1 MFNQGITDSLIAAG
15 LLDAARALAAQQQA
29 EQENI
34 SFLNLLLRK
43 ELVSSAALAP
53 LIATRFGYPWLD
65 LASTTKLL
73 PAGLRRD
80 PAPDPAFDPAF
91 DPAMLRQHQI
101 LPLFANATHVTIAFS
116 DPGSLRAIDDL
127 RISCGLQTEPVVV
140 DHQLLLERLAEML
153 DANPGEAVP
162 PPTSANDCVDSSTT
176 DHEVPV
182 VTFVNKILN
191 RAISNQ
197 VSDVHFEPYESCYRI
212 RFRRDGVLH
221 EASQAPGELT
231 GRLNSRLKVL
241 ADLDITERRRPQ
253 DGRLQHKSADGRL
266 VDMRISTLPTLW
278 GEKIV
283 LRIMDNKPGTLDPDQ
298 LGFEETQQEIYAA
311 TLARPQGMILVTGP
325 TGSGKS
331 ITLYTAL
338 SGLNNAGRNIF
349 TVEDPVEITQQGINQ
364 VAVNN
369 AAGLNFSVA
378 LRAFLRQDP
387 DVIMLGEIRD
397 HETADIAVK
406 AAQTGHLLLS
416 TLHTNSAAETV
427 TRLLNMGIP
436 SYNLVGALSLIIA
449 QRLCRRLC
457 PHCKQPA
464 RIDADVLRNAGM
476 SADLISSAQL
486 FTARGCHLCRKG
498 YSGRTAIFEII
509 PISNDIATLI
519 HAGAGATEIRAAA
532 DAAGHI
538 RLRQAGLLKVAR
550 GQTTLAEIERVC

>member
-1 MFNQGITDSLIAAG
+1 MFNQGITDSLIGAG
-15 LLDAARALAAQQQA
+15 LLDSARAMAAQQQA

-34 SFLNLLLRK
+34 SFLNLLIRRQ
-43 ELVSSAALAP
+43 LVSSAALAP
-53 LIATRFGYPWLD
+53 LIANRFGYPWLD
-65 LASTTKLL
+65 LASTKERPPELLKTKS
-73 PAGLRRD
+73 G
-80 PAPDPAFDPAF
+80 F

-101 LPLFANATHVTIAFS
+101 LPLFASATHVTIAFS

-140 DHQLLLERLAEML
+140 DHKCLLERLTEML
-153 DANPGEAVP
+153 DTNPRETIP
-162 PPTSANDCVDSSTT
+162 SASPENESRDGSTT
-176 DHEVPV
+176 ENEVPV
-182 VTFVNKILN
+182 VTFVNRILS
-191 RAISNQ
+191 RAINDQ
-197 VSDVHFEPYESCYRI
+197 VSDVHFEPYESRYRI

-221 EASQAPGELT
+221 EVSQAPGELT
-231 GRLNSRLKVL
+231 ARLNSRLKVL

-283 LRIMDNKPGTLDPDQ
+283 LRIMNNKPGTLDPDE
-298 LGFEETQQEIYAA
+298 LGFEGNQQEIYAA

-349 TVEDPVEITQQGINQ
+349 TVEDPVEITQEGINQ
-364 VAVNN
+364 VAVNS

-416 TLHTNSAAETV
+416 TLHTNNAAETV

-436 SYNLVGALSLIIA
+436 GYNLVGALSLIIA

-464 RIDADVLRNAGM
+464 RIDSDVLRNAGM
-476 SADLISSAQL
+476 SDELTSSAQL
-486 FTARGCHLCRKG
+486 FTACGCHLCRKG

-509 PISNDIATLI
+509 PISNDIANLI
-519 HAGAGATEIRAAA
+519 HAGAAANQIRAAA

-550 GQTTLAEIERVC
+550 GETTLAEVERVC

>member
-1 MFNQGITDSLIAAG
+1 MFNQGITDSLIGAG
-15 LLDAARALAAQQQA
+15 LLDSARALAAQQQA

-34 SFLNLLLRK
+34 SFLNLLIRRQ
-43 ELVSSAALAP
+43 LVSSAALAP
-53 LIATRFGYPWLD
+53 LIASRFGYPWLD
-65 LASTTKLL
+65 LASTQKL
-73 PAGLRRD
+73 P
-80 PAPDPAFDPAF
+80 PDLLTTESGFDPAI
-91 DPAMLRQHQI
+91 LRQHQI

-116 DPGSLRAIDDL
+116 DPASLRAIDDL

-140 DHQLLLERLAEML
+140 DHQLLLERLTEIL
-153 DANPGEAVP
+153 DTNPRETIPSVSPDNESTDG
-162 PPTSANDCVDSSTT
+162 SAADN
-176 DHEVPV
+176 EVPV
-182 VTFVNKILN
+182 VTFVNRILS
-191 RAISNQ
+191 RAINDQ
-197 VSDVHFEPYESCYRI
+197 VSDVHFEPYESRYRI

-231 GRLNSRLKVL
+231 TRLNSRLKVL

-283 LRIMDNKPGTLDPDQ
+283 LRIMNNQPGTLDPDE
-298 LGFEETQQEIYAA
+298 LGFEGNQQEIYAA

-338 SGLNNAGRNIF
+338 SGLNSAGRNIF
-349 TVEDPVEITQQGINQ
+349 TVEDPVEITQEGINQ
-364 VAVNN
+364 VAVNS
-369 AAGLNFSVA
+369 AAGLDFSAA

-416 TLHTNSAAETV
+416 TLHTNNAAETV

-457 PHCKQPA
+457 PHCKQSTQ
-464 RIDADVLRNAGM
+464 IDSDMLRNAGM
-476 SADLISSAQL
+476 SDEMISSAQL
-486 FTARGCHLCRKG
+486 FTACGCHLCRKG
-498 YSGRTAIFEII
+498 YSGRTAIFEVI
-509 PISNDIATLI
+509 PISNDIANLI
-519 HAGAGATEIRAAA
+519 HAGAGANKIRAAA

-538 RLRQAGLLKVAR
+538 RLRQSGLLKVAR
-550 GQTTLAEIERVC
+550 GETTLAEVERVC

>member
-1 MFNQGITDSLIAAG
+1 MFNQGITDSLICAG
-15 LLDAARALAAQQQA
+15 LLDSARAMAAQQQA

-34 SFLNLLLRK
+34 SFLNLLIRRQ
-43 ELVSSAALAP
+43 LVSSAALAP
-53 LIATRFGYPWLD
+53 LIANRFGYPWLD
-65 LASTTKLL
+65 LASTKALPPALL
-73 PAGLRRD
+73 RPESG
-80 PAPDPAFDPAF
+80 F

-140 DHQLLLERLAEML
+140 DHQHLLERLTEML
-153 DANPGEAVP
+153 DTNPRETIP
-162 PPTSANDCVDSSTT
+162 SASPENEST
-176 DHEVPV
+176 DGSAADNEVPV
-182 VTFVNKILN
+182 VTFVNRILS
-191 RAISNQ
+191 RAINDQ
-197 VSDVHFEPYESCYRI
+197 VSDVHFEPYESRYRI

-231 GRLNSRLKVL
+231 TRLNSRLKVL

-283 LRIMDNKPGTLDPDQ
+283 LRIMNNKPGTLNPDE
-298 LGFEETQQEIYAA
+298 LGFEGNQQEIYAA

-349 TVEDPVEITQQGINQ
+349 TVEDPVEITQEGINQ
-364 VAVNN
+364 VAVNS

-416 TLHTNSAAETV
+416 TLHTNNAAETV

-457 PHCKQPA
+457 PHCKQPT
-464 RIDADVLRNAGM
+464 RIDSNVLRNAGM
-476 SADLISSAQL
+476 SDELISSAQL
-486 FTARGCHLCRKG
+486 FAAGGCHLCRKG

-509 PISNDIATLI
+509 PISNDIANLI
-519 HAGAGATEIRAAA
+519 HAGAGANQIRAAA

-538 RLRQAGLLKVAR
+538 RLRQSGLLKVAR
-550 GQTTLAEIERVC
+550 GETTLAEVERVC

>member
-1 MFNQGITDSLIAAG
+1 MFNQGITDSLIGAG
-15 LLDAARALAAQQQA
+15 LLDSARALAAQQQA

-34 SFLNLLLRK
+34 SFLNLLIRRQ
-43 ELVSSAALAP
+43 LVSSAALAP
-53 LIATRFGYPWLD
+53 LIASRFGYPWLD
-65 LASTTKLL
+65 LASTQKL
-73 PAGLRRD
+73 P
-80 PAPDPAFDPAF
+80 PDLLTTESGFDPAI
-91 DPAMLRQHQI
+91 LRQHQI

-116 DPGSLRAIDDL
+116 DPASLQAIDDL

-140 DHQLLLERLAEML
+140 DHQLLLERLTEIL
-153 DANPGEAVP
+153 DTNPRETIPSVSPDNESTDG
-162 PPTSANDCVDSSTT
+162 SAADN
-176 DHEVPV
+176 EVPV
-182 VTFVNKILN
+182 VTFVNRILS
-191 RAISNQ
+191 RAINDQ
-197 VSDVHFEPYESCYRI
+197 VSDVHFEPYESRYRI

-231 GRLNSRLKVL
+231 TRLNSRLKVL

-283 LRIMDNKPGTLDPDQ
+283 LRIMNNQPGTLDPDE
-298 LGFEETQQEIYAA
+298 LGFEGNQQEIYAA

-338 SGLNNAGRNIF
+338 SGLNSAGRNIF
-349 TVEDPVEITQQGINQ
+349 TVEDPVEITQEGINQ
-364 VAVNN
+364 VAVNS

-416 TLHTNSAAETV
+416 TLHTNNAAETV

-457 PHCKQPA
+457 PHCKQSTQ
-464 RIDADVLRNAGM
+464 IDSDMLRNAGM
-476 SADLISSAQL
+476 SDEMISSAQL
-486 FTARGCHLCRKG
+486 FTACGCHLCRKG
-498 YSGRTAIFEII
+498 YSGRTAIFEVI
-509 PISNDIATLI
+509 PISNDIANLI
-519 HAGAGATEIRAAA
+519 HAGAGANKIRAAA

-538 RLRQAGLLKVAR
+538 RLRQSGLLKVAR
-550 GQTTLAEIERVC
+550 GETTLAEVERVC

>member
-1 MFNQGITDSLIAAG
+1 MFNQGITDSLIGAG
-15 LLDAARALAAQQQA
+15 LLDSARALAAQQQA

-34 SFLNLLLRK
+34 SFLNLLIRRQ
-43 ELVSSAALAP
+43 LVSSAALAP
-53 LIATRFGYPWLD
+53 LIASRFGYPWLD
-65 LASTTKLL
+65 LASTQKL
-73 PAGLRRD
+73 P
-80 PAPDPAFDPAF
+80 PDLLTTESGFDPAI
-91 DPAMLRQHQI
+91 LRQHQI

-116 DPGSLRAIDDL
+116 DPASLRAIDDL

-140 DHQLLLERLAEML
+140 DHQLLLERLTEIL
-153 DANPGEAVP
+153 DTNPRETIPSVSPDNESTDGSAVD
-162 PPTSANDCVDSSTT
+162 N
-176 DHEVPV
+176 EVPV
-182 VTFVNKILN
+182 VTFVNRILS
-191 RAISNQ
+191 RAINDQ
-197 VSDVHFEPYESCYRI
+197 VSDVHFEPYESRYRI

-231 GRLNSRLKVL
+231 TRLNSRLKVL

-283 LRIMDNKPGTLDPDQ
+283 LRIMNNQPGTLDPDE
-298 LGFEETQQEIYAA
+298 LGFEGNQQEIYAA

-338 SGLNNAGRNIF
+338 SGLNSAGRNIF
-349 TVEDPVEITQQGINQ
+349 TVEDPVEITQEGINQ
-364 VAVNN
+364 VAVNS
-369 AAGLNFSVA
+369 AAGLDFSVA

-416 TLHTNSAAETV
+416 TLHTNNAAETV

-457 PHCKQPA
+457 PHCKQSTQ
-464 RIDADVLRNAGM
+464 IDSDMLRNAGM
-476 SADLISSAQL
+476 SDEMISSAQL
-486 FTARGCHLCRKG
+486 FTACGCHLCRKG
-498 YSGRTAIFEII
+498 YSGRTAIFEVI
-509 PISNDIATLI
+509 PISNDIANLI
-519 HAGAGATEIRAAA
+519 HAGAGANKIRAAA

-538 RLRQAGLLKVAR
+538 RLRQSGLLKVAR
-550 GQTTLAEIERVC
+550 GETTLAEVERVC

>member
-1 MFNQGITDSLIAAG
+1 MFNQGITDSLIGAG
-15 LLDAARALAAQQQA
+15 LLDSARALAAQQQA

-34 SFLNLLLRK
+34 SFLNLLIRRQ
-43 ELVSSAALAP
+43 LVSSAALAP
-53 LIATRFGYPWLD
+53 LIASRFGYPWLD
-65 LASTTKLL
+65 LASTQKL
-73 PAGLRRD
+73 P
-80 PAPDPAFDPAF
+80 PDLLTTESGFDPAI
-91 DPAMLRQHQI
+91 LRQHQI

-116 DPGSLRAIDDL
+116 DPASLRAIDDL

-140 DHQLLLERLAEML
+140 DHQLLLERLTEIL
-153 DANPGEAVP
+153 DTNPRETIPSVSPDNESTDG
-162 PPTSANDCVDSSTT
+162 SAADN
-176 DHEVPV
+176 EVPV
-182 VTFVNKILN
+182 VTFVNRILS
-191 RAISNQ
+191 RAINDQ
-197 VSDVHFEPYESCYRI
+197 VSDVHFEPYESRYRI

-231 GRLNSRLKVL
+231 TRLNSRLKVL

-283 LRIMDNKPGTLDPDQ
+283 LRIMNNQPGTLDPDE
-298 LGFEETQQEIYAA
+298 LGFEGNQQEIYAA

-338 SGLNNAGRNIF
+338 SGLNSAGRNIF
-349 TVEDPVEITQQGINQ
+349 TVEDPVEITQEGINQ
-364 VAVNN
+364 VAVNS

-416 TLHTNSAAETV
+416 TLHTNNAAETV

-457 PHCKQPA
+457 PHCKQSTQ
-464 RIDADVLRNAGM
+464 IDSDMLRNAGM
-476 SADLISSAQL
+476 SDEMISSAQL
-486 FTARGCHLCRKG
+486 FTACGCHLCRKG
-498 YSGRTAIFEII
+498 YSGRTAIFEVI
-509 PISNDIATLI
+509 PISNDIANLI
-519 HAGAGATEIRAAA
+519 HAGAGANKIRAAA

-538 RLRQAGLLKVAR
+538 RLRQSGLLKVAR
-550 GQTTLAEIERVC
+550 GETTLAEVERVC

>member
-1 MFNQGITDSLIAAG
+1 MFNQGITDSLIGAG
-15 LLDAARALAAQQQA
+15 LLDRARAMAAQQQA

-34 SFLNLLLRK
+34 SFLNLLIRRQ
-43 ELVSSAALAP
+43 LVSSAALAP
-53 LIATRFGYPWLD
+53 LIANRFGYPWLD
-65 LASTTKLL
+65 LASTKERPPELLKTKS
-73 PAGLRRD
+73 G
-80 PAPDPAFDPAF
+80 F

-101 LPLFANATHVTIAFS
+101 LPLFASATHVTIAFS

-140 DHQLLLERLAEML
+140 DHKCLLERLTEML
-153 DANPGEAVP
+153 DTNPRETIP
-162 PPTSANDCVDSSTT
+162 SASPENESRDGSTT
-176 DHEVPV
+176 ENEVPV
-182 VTFVNKILN
+182 VTFVNRILS
-191 RAISNQ
+191 RAINDQ
-197 VSDVHFEPYESCYRI
+197 VSDVHFEPYESRYRI

-221 EASQAPGELT
+221 EVSQAPGELT
-231 GRLNSRLKVL
+231 ARLNSRLKVL

-283 LRIMDNKPGTLDPDQ
+283 LRIMNNKPGTLDPDE
-298 LGFEETQQEIYAA
+298 LGFEGNQQEIYAA

-349 TVEDPVEITQQGINQ
+349 TVEDPVEITQEGINQ
-364 VAVNN
+364 VAVNS

-416 TLHTNSAAETV
+416 TLHTNNAAETV

-436 SYNLVGALSLIIA
+436 GYNLVGALSLIIA

-464 RIDADVLRNAGM
+464 RIDSDVLRNAGM
-476 SADLISSAQL
+476 SDELTSSAQL
-486 FTARGCHLCRKG
+486 FTACGCHLCRKG

-509 PISNDIATLI
+509 PISNDIANLI
-519 HAGAGATEIRAAA
+519 HAGAAANQIRAAA

-550 GQTTLAEIERVC
+550 GETTLAEVERVC